1 MKQQMRSSLL
11 LLTAAFI
18 WGVAFVAQS
27 VGLEHVGTLTLNGS
41 RFLLGGLVLIP
52 FIHFRNRRQKAER
65 ENRQVKNGR
74 MTVIGGICCGVVLCI
89 ASTLQQSG
97 LQHTTV
103 GKAGF
108 ITALYIVLVP
118 IIGLFLGKKAS
129 PLIWIGTLLAMGG
142 FYLLCMNEGFSINGG
157 DLLLLAGAF
166 SFSIHILVIDHFAP
180 VADPVV
186 MSCVQFWV
194 TGFLCTVGS
203 FLFESPSWER
213 IAAAAI
219 PILYAGILSSGVAFT
234 LQIVGQAGMNPA
246 VACMILSLESVI
258 AVLAG
263 WVILGEVLTPR
274 QLGGCV
280 LVFLA
285 VILAQIPFN
294 AKKE

>member
-27 VGLEHVGTLTLNGS
+27 VGLEYVGTLTFNGS

-52 FIHFRNRRQKAER
+52 FLLLRNRHRGR
-65 ENRQVKNGR
+65 EGEAKQEKKIR
-74 MTVIGGICCGVVLCI
+74 TTIIGGISCGVVLCI

-118 IIGLFLGKKAS
+118 IIGSFLGKKAS
-129 PLIWIGTLLAMGG
+129 PLVWIGTLLAIGG
-142 FYLLCMNEGFSINGG
+142 FYLLCINEGFSINGG

-166 SFSIHILVIDHFAP
+166 SFSVHILVIDYFAP
-180 VADPVV
+180 SADPVA
-186 MSCVQFWV
+186 MSCIQFWV
-194 TGFLCTVGS
+194 TGVLCGIGAV
-203 FLFESPSWER
+203 LLEAPSWER
-213 IAAAAI
+213 VAAAAI
-219 PILYAGILSSGVAFT
+219 PILYAGILSSGVGFT

-258 AVLAG
+258 AALAG
-263 WVILGEVLTPR
+263 WVILREVLTPR
-274 QLGGCV
+274 QLGGCI

-285 VILAQIPFN
+285 VILAQIPIPL
-294 AKKE
+294 KK